1 MGKEEAMAEKRA
13 YRGSMTVFFSVLTVL
28 FLALIS
34 AMAESVRVQGPEQ
47 RLLPCWIWGFSLYL
61 ENMRE
66 IFWRSTRS
74 SEWTHLMGAKIF
86 RRKKLSGEADFFM
99 KYNIEPTRGTML
111 TGNTL
116 FPVRTEG
123 SSILRTLLL
132 TDEDA
137 GSSGTRLCRI

>member
-1 MGKEEAMAEKRA
+1 MAEKMSVQRVDVRIFQCSYRA
-13 YRGSMTVFFSVLTVL
+13 FSGSDFGHGR
-28 FLALIS
+28 
-34 AMAESVRVQGPEQ
+34 VRTGAGSQEQ
-47 RLLPCWIWGFSLYL
+47 RLLLCWIWGFSLYL

-86 RRKKLSGEADFFM
+86 RRKSFRERLDFFM

-123 SSILRTLLL
+123 SSIFTDHCFSLTRT
-132 TDEDA
+132 A